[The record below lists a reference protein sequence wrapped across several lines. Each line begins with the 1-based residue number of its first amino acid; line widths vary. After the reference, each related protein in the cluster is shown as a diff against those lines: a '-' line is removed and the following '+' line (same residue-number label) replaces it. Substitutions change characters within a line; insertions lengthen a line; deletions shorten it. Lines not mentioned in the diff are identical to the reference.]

1 MELYKISNQ
10 YQEALAKLSD
20 FDLPDEVVADTL
32 EGLKGELVD
41 KGKNV
46 AAYIRNLE
54 ADVYCIKEAAK
65 RMVDRSAVIQ
75 RRADYL
81 KNILLQTMRD
91 NEITEIS
98 CPWFVIKPK
107 KNPPSVNILDA
118 NMLSKKY
125 KSEIFTVK
133 IDKKLIASDFKQ
145 GAVVAGAE
153 LTQGWRL
160 DIK

>member
-10 YQEALAKLSD
+10 YQEALLKLSD
-20 FDLPDEVVADTL
+20 MNLPDEVVVDTL

-54 ADVYCIKEAAK
+54 ADVYCIKKAAEQMIK
-65 RMVDRSAVIQ
+65 RSSTIQ
-75 RRADYL
+75 RRADHL
-81 KNILLQTMRD
+81 KSLLLDTMRV

-107 KNPPSVNILDA
+107 KNPPAVEVFDA
-118 NMLSKKY
+118 NLLSKKY
-125 KSEIFTVK
+125 KSEVVTIK
-133 IDKKLIASDFKQ
+133 INKKLIASDLKLGAMVVGAQMKQ
-145 GAVVAGAE
+145 D
-153 LTQGWRL
+153 WRL

>member
-20 FDLPDEVVADTL
+20 YDLPDEVVADTL

-46 AAYIRNLE
+46 AAYIRNIE
-54 ADVYCIKEAAK
+54 ADVYCIKQAAK
-65 RMVDRSAVIQ
+65 QMDDRSAVIQ

-81 KNILLQTMRD
+81 KKILLQTMRD

-107 KNPPSVNILDA
+107 KNPPSVNVIDVNL
-118 NMLSKKY
+118 LPKKY
-125 KSEIFTVK
+125 RSEVFTIKV
-133 IDKKLIASDFKQ
+133 DKKLIASDLKQ

-153 LTQGWRL
+153 LKQGWRL

>member
-10 YQEALAKLSD
+10 YQEALVKLGD

-54 ADVYCIKEAAK
+54 ADVYCIKQAAK
-65 RMVDRSAVIQ
+65 QMAERAAVIQ
-75 RRADYL
+75 RRADYM
-81 KNILLQTMRD
+81 KKLLLDTMRT

-98 CPWFVIKPK
+98 CPWFLIKPK
-107 KNPPSVNILDA
+107 KNPPAVKVFDVNL
-118 NMLSKKY
+118 LSTKY
-125 KSEIFTVK
+125 KSEVSTVT
-133 IDKKLIASDFKQ
+133 INKKLIADDIKQ

>member
-20 FDLPDEVVADTL
+20 FDLPDEVVNDTL

-46 AAYIRNLE
+46 AAFIRNLE
-54 ADVYCIKEAAK
+54 ADVYAIKQAAK
-65 RMVDRSAVIQ
+65 QMAERGAVIQ

-81 KNILLQTMRD
+81 KAILLDAMRT

-98 CPWFVIKPK
+98 CPWFLIKPK
-107 KNPPSVNILDA
+107 KNPPAINITNVDL
-118 NMLSKKY
+118 LSKKY
-125 KSEIFTVK
+125 KFESVTIKV
-133 IDKKLIASDFKQ
+133 DKKLIANDIKQ

-153 LTQGWRL
+153 VTQGWRL